1 MLSFD
6 TGILVLRL
14 IVGLGIAAHGAQK
27 LFGWFGGYGIK
38 GTGGFFE
45 SLGFRPGSLFAVAA
59 GIGEFGGGVLIALGL
74 LGPAGATLVTAT
86 MLTAIFTVHAPK
98 GFFNQDGG
106 WELPAMY
113 SSAAFALAFAGP
125 GLYSLDALAGLNAWE
140 NPTYVWI
147 GFGVAILGLSGN
159 LVVRRPVHAT
169 PASTNGGGS

>member
-14 IVGLGIAAHGAQK
+14 IVGMAIAAHGAQK

-45 SLGFRPGSLFAVAA
+45 SLGFRPGTVFAVAS

-74 LGPAGATLVTAT
+74 FGPVGATLVTAT

-98 GFFNQDGG
+98 GFFNQNGG
-106 WELPAMY
+106 WELPAIY
-113 SSAAFALAFAGP
+113 AAAAFALAFAGP
-125 GLYSLDALAGLNAWE
+125 GLYSLDALLGLGAWDA
-140 NPTYVWI
+140 PFYAWI
-147 GFGVAILGLSGN
+147 GVGVSILGLIGN
-159 LVVRRPVHAT
+159 LLIRRPVAAPAAT
-169 PASTNGGGS
+169 SGS